1 MKIVL
6 LNRYFFPDHSAT
18 SQLLSD
24 VAFHLASTGHEVHVI
39 TSQQLY
45 DSPATRLSAHEFVK
59 GVQVHRVWTSR
70 FGRGRLMGRASDY
83 LSFYCSAAIELFSLA
98 RPGTVIVAKT
108 DPPLI
113 SVIAGWV
120 ARLRGARLVNWLQ
133 DVFPEV
139 AVALNV
145 RVLRGSL
152 GTLARSLRDAS
163 LRSAMANVVLGERM
177 AERILERG
185 VVANSIK
192 VIPNWAD
199 GDAIA
204 PLVSENNPLR
214 EQWDL
219 TNKFVVMYSG
229 NMGRAHELGPIV
241 EAAEALRHEASLV
254 FLLVGDGAGRASLER
269 EVAAKKLPNVLFRPY
284 QPRDQLRYSL
294 TLGDVHLAALKP
306 ELEGLIVPSK
316 AYGIFAAGRPMIFMG
331 ANDGELGRL
340 LLEFDCGEVV
350 PSGDG
355 RALASSILRMMGNRE
370 RTSAMGLRAR
380 ELFDRRFSK
389 AVALKAWEKVL
400 REASKSI
407 QLQE

>member
-1 MKIVL
+1 VKIVF

-24 VAFHLASTGHEVHVI
+24 VAFHLADAGYEVHVI

-45 DSPATRLSAHEFVK
+45 DSPTTRLPKLERIR

-70 FGRGRLMGRASDY
+70 FGRSRLVGRASDY
-83 LSFYCSAAIELFSLA
+83 LSFYLSAALELFALA
-98 RPGTVIVAKT
+98 QRGTVIVAKT

-113 SVIAGWV
+113 SVVAGWV

-139 AVALNV
+139 ALELGVK
-145 RVLRGSL
+145 VLRSPL
-152 GTLARSLRDAS
+152 GTWARVLRDAS
-163 LRSAMANVVLGERM
+163 LRAAVANVVLGDCM
-177 AERILERG
+177 AERVRARG
-185 VVANSIK
+185 IDAGAIK

-199 GDAIA
+199 GDAIT
-204 PLVSENNPLR
+204 PLASENNPLR
-214 EQWDL
+214 EQWGL
-219 TNKFVVMYSG
+219 ANKFVVMYSG

-241 EAAEALRHEASLV
+241 EAAQALRHEASLV
-254 FLLVGDGAGRASLER
+254 CLLVGDGAGRAPLER
-269 EVAAKKLPNVLFRPY
+269 EVAEKELPNVLFRPY
-284 QPRDQLRYSL
+284 QPREQLRYSL

-316 AYGIFAAGRPMIFMG
+316 AYGIFAAGRSMIFMG

-340 LLEFDCGEVV
+340 LREFDCGEVV
-350 PSGDG
+350 QSGNG
-355 RALASSILRMMGNRE
+355 KALATSIVRMMSNRE
-370 RTSAMGLRAR
+370 RTRAMGLRAR

-389 AVALKAWEKVL
+389 VVALAAWEKVL
-400 REASKSI
+400 TEAGRS
-407 QLQE
+407 